1 MVVDE
6 FYNLKYVTFRPGLV
20 AHTVILATQEAEM
33 GRIAVPGQPRQK
45 VLKTSSQRISGAWR
59 CLPVIPGRQE
69 AEMGGS
75 RYRHKNETLIEK

>member
-1 MVVDE
+1 
-6 FYNLKYVTFRPGLV
+6 
-20 AHTVILATQEAEM
+20 M

-75 RYRHKNETLIEK
+75 PYRHKNETLIEK